1 MPNGRARPGHSHF
14 CNSGTERARSRSC
27 GMSPPSN
34 KLREKRARRQVSD
47 RLREYY
53 NSVKT
58 MLEDDAERFFE
69 QVMQQA
75 REQRQ
80 IEHRVD

>member
-1 MPNGRARPGHSHF
+1 
-14 CNSGTERARSRSC
+14 
-27 GMSPPSN
+27 MSPPSD

-53 NSVKT
+53 NSIKT
-58 MLEDDAERFFE
+58 MLEDDAERFLE

-75 REQRQ
+75 RAAEERQLQQQRA
-80 IEHRVD
+80 D

>member
-1 MPNGRARPGHSHF
+1 
-14 CNSGTERARSRSC
+14 
-27 GMSPPSN
+27 MSPPSE

-53 NSVKT
+53 NSMKT

-80 IEHRVD
+80 FEHRVD

>member
-1 MPNGRARPGHSHF
+1 
-14 CNSGTERARSRSC
+14 
-27 GMSPPSN
+27 MSPPSN

-58 MLEDDAERFFE
+58 MLEDHAERFFE

>member
-1 MPNGRARPGHSHF
+1 
-14 CNSGTERARSRSC
+14 
-27 GMSPPSN
+27 MSPPSN